1 MLSMKTRSIVSAIF
15 SFVLITVPFMTS
27 CGTGGGGASGSSG
40 GKSSE
45 MVIRRVDSNQL
56 IRLRIFLD
64 GKSQGS
70 LKVGETA
77 VYKIKNGYHTVRVGF
92 DDFQARSSEVAQFTA
107 YNSTHVFSVTDT
119 SIVLVSEEPLSVDE
133 YPGTGGGA
141 SPGSVIAG
149 SARGDTAEAS
159 IVIDTSVRAAFDKVT
174 KNIKKNR
181 KIAIINVD
189 ADNIHEAN
197 FVLEELTLLSVNS
210 PKKFNV
216 IDRRIFDAYRAKN
229 SIGLPSYENDF
240 LLRYVGALIQADYVI
255 SGRIDGPGDLR
266 RLRVKALD
274 VSTGHL
280 VGDASERM

>member
-1 MLSMKTRSIVSAIF
+1 MSAAF
-15 SFVLITVPFMTS
+15 SFVLLTVPFMTS
-27 CGTGGGGASGSSG
+27 CGTGGGGASGSS

-64 GKSQGS
+64 GKSQGA

-92 DDFQARSSEVAQFTA
+92 EDFQARSSEVAQFTA

-133 YPGTGGGA
+133 YPGAGGA
-141 SPGSVIAG
+141 TPGSVIAG
-149 SARGDTAEAS
+149 SARGDVAEAS

-240 LLRYVGALIQADYVI
+240 LLRYVGALIQADYVL